1 MVTKYIKRFVSQVHT
16 TKAEQDCTAEL
27 PFAAAA
33 AVASVVLVA
42 VSNSEP
48 GQKLPTP
55 QESKKERKTRIFS
68 TEPKKNPDL
77 KEKRNQTYK

>member
-1 MVTKYIKRFVSQVHT
+1 MVTKHIKRFVSQVHT

-33 AVASVVLVA
+33 VASLVLVA

-55 QESKKERKTRIFS
+55 QESKKERKTG
-68 TEPKKNPDL
+68 
-77 KEKRNQTYK
+77 KEIA